1 MNKIKI
7 MLVDDHTMVR
17 EGLKHALS
25 SEDNIEIVGEA
36 SSGSEAI
43 ERIYDADPDIILMDM
58 SLPVMDGWEAT
69 RLLKQQDDT
78 SHIPIIGLSAHAR
91 DADITRGKEAGCDA
105 YETKPLDFPHLVE
118 TINNLTS
125 VE

>member
-1 MNKIKI
+1 MTKILI
-7 MLVDDHTMVR
+7 V
-17 EGLKHALS
+17 
-25 SEDNIEIVGEA
+25 EDNEMNRDMLTRRLERFGFTIDVAINGNEA
-36 SSGSEAI
+36 LTKTRS
-43 ERIYDADPDIILMDM
+43 YMPDIILMDM

-125 VE
+125 GE